1 MKIDVLNLKGE
12 KIEEI
17 ELKKEVFGFE
27 PNSEVLS
34 QYIRVYQN
42 NQRQGTSSTKTRS
55 EVSGGGA
62 KPWRQKGTGR
72 ARTGSNRSPIWVGG
86 GIAHGPK
93 PKSWNLSLSK
103 SLKQNALKSALSEK
117 YKEGKIIVIDKIS
130 IEKPNTKDFSK
141 ALDKLKVDGNVSL
154 VWIGESENLIKS
166 SRNLPSVH
174 LVGVGSLG
182 AYDVLKNPVTIFMK
196 EAILK
201 VQERLTK

>member
-17 ELKKEVFGFE
+17 ELKKDVFGFE
-27 PNSEVLS
+27 PNAEVLR

-72 ARTGSNRSPIWVGG
+72 ARTGSSRNPIWVGG
-86 GIAHGPK
+86 GVAHGPK

-117 YKEGKIIVIDKIS
+117 YKEGKIIVIDKVS

-141 ALDKLKVDGNVSL
+141 ALDKLKVDGNVSI
-154 VWIGESENLIKS
+154 VWVGESENLIKS
-166 SRNLPSVH
+166 SRNLPNVT
-174 LVGVGSLG
+174 LVYAGSLG
-182 AYDVLKNPVTIFMK
+182 AYDVLKTPVTVFMK

>member
-17 ELKKEVFGFE
+17 ELKNDVFGFE
-27 PNSEVLS
+27 PNSQVMK

-72 ARTGSNRSPIWVGG
+72 ARTGSSRNPIWVGG
-86 GIAHGPK
+86 GVAHGPK

-117 YKEGKIIVIDKIS
+117 YKEGKIIVIDKVS

-141 ALDKLKVDGNVSL
+141 ALDKLKVEGNVSI
-154 VWIGESENLIKS
+154 VWVGESENLIKS
-166 SRNLPSVH
+166 SRNLPNVN

>member
-17 ELKKEVFGFE
+17 ELKKDVFGFE
-27 PNSEVLS
+27 PNAEVLR

-93 PKSWNLSLSK
+93 PKNWNLSLSK

-117 YKEGKIIVIDKIS
+117 YKEGKIIVIDKVF

-141 ALDKLKVDGNVSL
+141 ALDKLKVDGNVSI
-154 VWIGESENLIKS
+154 VWVGESENLIKS
-166 SRNLPSVH
+166 SRNLPNVH